1 MAEPNVAGV
10 AALISEPARA
20 AMLLALLD
28 GRALPAGELAYRAGV
43 MPQTA
48 STHLAKM
55 MGGNLL
61 AVERCGRH
69 RYYRLA
75 NPEVGLAIEALAAL
89 APPARLRFE
98 RDKADSIHYARTC
111 YDHLAGRLGVA
122 LADTLLANGA
132 LEESGHDYRVTLE
145 GGKRLTDFGIDLAE
159 IEAGRRA
166 FARQCLDWSERRHH
180 IAGGLGAALAE
191 QFFKRGWIKRMPESR
206 ALRLTDRGHTG
217 LHEEFGLRL

>member
-1 MAEPNVAGV
+1 MTEPDVAGV

-28 GRALPAGELAYRAGV
+28 GRALPAGELAFRAGV

-55 MGGNLL
+55 IEGNLL
-61 AVERCGRH
+61 AVEHCGRH

-89 APPARLRFE
+89 ALPVRLRSE
-98 RDKADSIHYARTC
+98 RDKADPIHHARTC

-132 LEESGHDYRVTLE
+132 LEESGHDYRVTTE
-145 GGKRLTDFGIDLAE
+145 GGRRLTDFGINLAE
-159 IEAGRRA
+159 IQTGRRA

-180 IAGGLGAALAE
+180 IAGGLGAALAD
-191 QFFKRGWIKRMPESR
+191 QLFKRGWIKRMPESR
-206 ALRLTDRGHTG
+206 ALRLTDRGRTG
-217 LHEEFGLRL
+217 LQEEFGLSL